1 MAKVSYLPGD
11 TEQFGYVFHGGKP
24 VDVTDAKHLAKFRGN
39 RFFNVEEEKA
49 KDETP
54 TGLHAKHKGRG
65 KWSIFDGDKELKADL
80 SKEDAEAFNAM
91 SDDEKAEY
99 VK

>member
-1 MAKVSYLPGD
+1 MAKVSYIPGD
-11 TEQFGYVFHGGKP
+11 TEQFGYTFRDGKS
-24 VDVTDAKHLAKFRGN
+24 VDVTDVRHLAKFKGN
-39 RFFNVEEEKA
+39 RFFKVEEEKT
-49 KDETP
+49 KDEAP

-80 SKEDAEAFNAM
+80 SKEDAEAFNAL
-91 SDDEKAEY
+91 SADEKAEY